1 MYTVGSFKSADEEGQ
16 EEGTMS
22 KPKWPE
28 RPVYDGGEIF
38 IAAVAGAYLVFKRA
52 GANVITL
59 GTKYVKEDAFA
70 LAENARNDSD
80 DECSLCEE
88 DN

>member
-1 MYTVGSFKSADEEGQ
+1 
-16 EEGTMS
+16 MS

-70 LAENARNDSD
+70 LAENARNDSEGIERLLREAKGEQD
-80 DECSLCEE
+80 AK
-88 DN
+88 

>member
-1 MYTVGSFKSADEEGQ
+1 
-16 EEGTMS
+16 MS

-38 IAAVAGAYLVFKRA
+38 IVAVAGAYLVFKRA

-70 LAENARNDSD
+70 LAENARNDSEGIERLLREAKGEQD
-80 DECSLCEE
+80 AK
-88 DN
+88 